1 VIPARIPEAGWRERL
16 IRTSGTLLGVS
27 SVLAVI
33 ALTLEHGFNLPPWM
47 ALYLHA
53 ILIAVVAAFVGNRIL
68 RLLAAHDRVGHLR
81 NHFIEFSVLALF
93 LLVLPVAG
101 GAFLL
106 YLEVYVVL
114 VLGLEAARLNARVM
128 AWSVRPAFVIV
139 GSFAV
144 LILAGTVAL
153 LVPRASADPDR
164 PLSVGDAIFTS
175 TSAACVTGLT
185 VRPLGTDFSPLGR
198 WIVLALIQIGGLG
211 VVTYTLFFA
220 LLQQR
225 SLSVRHSVVI
235 KEVFSL
241 EIIGGVGRLL
251 ATVIAAT
258 LIFEALGAAVIWV
271 LTPGESGR
279 LEWAVFHSVS
289 AFCNAGF
296 AQWPDHVPLKA
307 GHLIVILT
315 LTVLGGLGFPVLQN
329 LWRMAR
335 QRRRSEPGSLLRG
348 DAVLPERLTIH
359 SRIVLLATPA
369 LLIVGAVF
377 FFLMESHREPLK
389 DQPLPMKLLISLF
402 QSGVARTSGFT
413 AVEVEGTQ
421 QSSQVATIALMSVGA
436 SPASTGG
443 GIKTVTMALLMATLL
458 SMIRNRE
465 DVEIF
470 ERSIPRLFINAAVSI
485 LFLYG
490 AAVFAFS
497 LVLAILEPAI
507 PYRKLLFETVSA
519 LSTVGLSTG
528 ATAETG
534 QLGRLVLC
542 AAMFVGR
549 VGPLAVMMSIASRAP
564 SGNYRYPTEGIIV
577 S

>member
-1 VIPARIPEAGWRERL
+1 
-16 IRTSGTLLGVS
+16 LGVS
-27 SVLAVI
+27 SVLAVL
-33 ALTLEHGFNLPPWM
+33 ALTLEHGFDLPSWM
-47 ALYLHA
+47 RLYLHA
-53 ILIAVVAAFVGNRIL
+53 ILIAVVAAFVGNRLL
-68 RLLAAHDRVGHLR
+68 RLIAAGDRVGHLR

-93 LLVLPVAG
+93 LLVLPVTG

-114 VLGLEAARLNARVM
+114 VLALEAARFNARVM

-153 LVPRASADPDR
+153 LVPRASADPGR
-164 PLSVGDAIFTS
+164 PLTVGDAIFTS
-175 TSAACVTGLT
+175 TSAACVTGLA
-185 VRPLGTDFSPLGR
+185 VRPLGTDFSELGR
-198 WIVLALIQIGGLG
+198 WIVLVLIQIGGLG

-258 LIFEALGAAVIWV
+258 LVLEALGAAALWL
-271 LTPGESGR
+271 LTPGEPGR
-279 LEWAVFHSVS
+279 LEWAIFHSVS

-296 AQWPDHVPLKA
+296 SQWPDQVPAKPGL
-307 GHLIVILT
+307 LIAILG
-315 LTVLGGLGFPVLQN
+315 LTVIGGLGFPVLQN
-329 LWRMAR
+329 LWRLAR
-335 QRRRSEPGSLLRG
+335 QGRSKPGALLRG
-348 DAVLPERLTIH
+348 DAVLRERLTIH
-359 SRIVLLATPA
+359 SRIVLLSTSA
-369 LLIVGAVF
+369 LLTVGAVF
-377 FFLMESHREPLK
+377 FFLMERDREPLK
-389 DQPLPMKLLISLF
+389 DQPLPMKLLVSLF

-413 AVEVEGTQ
+413 AVQVEETQ
-421 QSSQVATIALMSVGA
+421 QASQVATIALMSVGA

-443 GIKTVTMALLMATLL
+443 GIKTVTMALLIATLL

-470 ERSIPRLFINAAVSI
+470 GRSIPRLFINAAVSI

-490 AAVFAFS
+490 AAVFGFS
-497 LVLAILEPAI
+497 LLLAILEPGI

-528 ATAETG
+528 ATAESG
-534 QLGRLVLC
+534 PSARLVLC

-564 SGNYRYPTEGIIV
+564 SGNYRYPPEGVIV

>member
-1 VIPARIPEAGWRERL
+1 MIPERAPAAGWREGL

-27 SVLAVI
+27 SVLAVV
-33 ALTLEHGFNLPPWM
+33 ALTLEHGFDLPPWM

-53 ILIAVVAAFVGNRIL
+53 ILIAVVAAFVGNRLL
-68 RLLAAHDRVGHLR
+68 RLIAASDRVGHLR
-81 NHFIEFSVLALF
+81 DHFIEFSILALF
-93 LLVLPVAG
+93 LLVLPVTG

-106 YLEVYVVL
+106 YLKVYVVL
-114 VLGLEAARLNARVM
+114 VLGLEAARFNARVM

-153 LVPRASADPDR
+153 LVPRASADPER
-164 PLSVGDAIFTS
+164 PLTVGDAIFTS

-185 VRPLGTDFSPLGR
+185 VRPLGTDFSALGR

-258 LIFEALGAAVIWV
+258 LIFEALGAAVIWF
-271 LTPGESGR
+271 LAPDESGR

-296 AQWPDHVPLKA
+296 AQWTDHVPLKP
-307 GHLIVILT
+307 GLLIVILA
-315 LTVLGGLGFPVLQN
+315 LTVIGGLGFPVLQN

-335 QRRRSEPGSLLRG
+335 QKRSERGSLLRG
-348 DAVLPERLTIH
+348 DAAVPERLTIH
-359 SRIVLLATPA
+359 SRIVLMATPA

-389 DQPLPMKLLISLF
+389 DQPFPMKLLISLF

-413 AVEVEGTQ
+413 AVDVEGTQ

-470 ERSIPRLFINAAVSI
+470 GRSIPRLFINAAVSI

-490 AAVFAFS
+490 AAVFGFS
-497 LVLAILEPAI
+497 LLLSMLEPGI

-528 ATAETG
+528 ATAESG
-534 QLGRLVLC
+534 FPARLVLC

-564 SGNYRYPTEGIIV
+564 SGNYRYPTEGVIV

>member
-1 VIPARIPEAGWRERL
+1 VIPARTRDAGWRERL
-16 IRTSGTLLGVS
+16 VRTSGTLLGVS
-27 SVLAVI
+27 SVLAVV
-33 ALTLEHGFNLPPWM
+33 ALTLEHGFDLPPWM
-47 ALYLHA
+47 TLYLHA
-53 ILIAVVAAFVGNRIL
+53 ILIAVVAAFAGNRLL
-68 RLLAAHDRVGHLR
+68 RLIAAGDRVGHLR

-114 VLGLEAARLNARVM
+114 VLGLEAARLNARIM

-153 LVPRASADPDR
+153 LVPRASAVPER
-164 PLSVGDAIFTS
+164 PLTVGDAIFTS

-198 WIVLALIQIGGLG
+198 WIVLVLIQIGGLG
-211 VVTYTLFFA
+211 IVTYTLFFA

-258 LIFEALGAAVIWV
+258 LIFEALGAAVIWF
-271 LTPGESGR
+271 LTPDESGR

-296 AQWPDHVPLKA
+296 ARWPDHVPLQP
-307 GHLIVILT
+307 GFLIVLLA
-315 LTVLGGLGFPVLQN
+315 LTVIGGLGFPVLQN

-335 QRRRSEPGSLLRG
+335 QKRWERGSLLRG
-348 DAVLPERLTIH
+348 DAPVPERLTIH
-359 SRIVLLATPA
+359 SRIVLMVTPA

-377 FFLMESHREPLK
+377 FFLGEGHREPLK
-389 DQPLPMKLLISLF
+389 DQPLPMKLMISLF

-413 AVEVEGTQ
+413 AVDVEGTQ

-470 ERSIPRLFINAAVSI
+470 GRSIQRLFINAAVSI

-497 LVLAILEPAI
+497 LVLAILEPGI

-528 ATAETG
+528 ATAESG
-534 QLGRLVLC
+534 PLARLVLC

-564 SGNYRYPTEGIIV
+564 SGNYRYPTEGVIV

>member
-1 VIPARIPEAGWRERL
+1 MIPARIPDTGWRDRL

-27 SVLAVI
+27 SVLAVV
-33 ALTLEHGFNLPPWM
+33 ALTLEHGFDLPAWM
-47 ALYLHA
+47 TLYLHA
-53 ILIAVVAAFVGNRIL
+53 ILVAVVAAFVGNRLL

-93 LLVLPVAG
+93 LLLLPVTG

-106 YLEVYVVL
+106 YLEVYVLL
-114 VLGLEAARLNARVM
+114 VLGLDAARFNARVM

-153 LVPRASADPDR
+153 LVPRASADPGR
-164 PLSVGDAIFTS
+164 PLTVEDALFTS

-185 VRPLGTDFSPLGR
+185 VRPLGTDFSALGR
-198 WIVLALIQIGGLG
+198 WIVLVLIQIGGLG

-258 LIFEALGAAVIWV
+258 LILESLGAAALWL

-279 LEWAVFHSVS
+279 IEWAVFHSVS

-296 AQWPDHVPLKA
+296 ARWPDHVPLNP
-307 GHLIVILT
+307 GLLIVIVS

-335 QRRRSEPGSLLRG
+335 QRRSKRGLLLRG
-348 DAVLPERLTIH
+348 YGAVPERLTIH
-359 SRIVLLATPA
+359 SRIVLIATPA
-369 LLIVGAVF
+369 LLIAGAII
-377 FFLMESHREPLK
+377 FFLMESHRDPLK
-389 DQPLPMKLLISLF
+389 DQSLPMKLLISLF
-402 QSGVARTSGFT
+402 QSGVARSSGFT
-413 AVEVEGTQ
+413 AVDVEGTQ
-421 QSSQVATIALMSVGA
+421 QASQVATVALMSVGA

-470 ERSIPRLFINAAVSI
+470 GKSIPRLFINAAVSI

-497 LVLAILEPAI
+497 LALAILEPGI

-528 ATAETG
+528 ATAEMG
-534 QLGRLVLC
+534 SLGRLVLC

-564 SGNYRYPTEGIIV
+564 SGNYRYPSEGVIV